1 MSMQADTIATSIAGL
16 SVPGVTIK
24 DLDGIPEEAQARDCP
39 LLYPKPDGFM
49 SNLRVERDSFGAGS
63 EARKTVRY
71 TLNYAYLHAPVG
83 EGRGLFDVYA
93 AMVGNTLAILDA
105 LLADDALNGAVDI
118 TPGSVV
124 RFGLVNDP
132 AGGWFH
138 GCVLGL
144 DVVEFVN

>member
-1 MSMQADTIATSIAGL
+1 MALQADTIATSIAGL

-24 DLDGIPEEAQARDCP
+24 DLDGVPEEVHARDCP

-49 SNLRVERDSFGAGS
+49 SNLRVERDSFGAAGD
-63 EARKTVRY
+63 ARKTVRY
-71 TLNYAYLHAPVG
+71 TLSYAYLHAPVG

-93 AMVGNTLAILDA
+93 DMVGNVLAILDA
-105 LLADDALNGAVDI
+105 IIADDALNGAADI
-118 TPGSVV
+118 TPGAVT

-132 AGGWFH
+132 SGGWFH
-138 GCVLGL
+138 GCVVAL